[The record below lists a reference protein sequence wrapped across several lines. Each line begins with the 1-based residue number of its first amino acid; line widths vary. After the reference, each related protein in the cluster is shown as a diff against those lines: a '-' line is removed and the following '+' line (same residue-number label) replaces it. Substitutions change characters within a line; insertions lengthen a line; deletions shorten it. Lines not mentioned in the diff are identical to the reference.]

1 MHQSMTARLCTIC
14 SITQDV
20 DGKKRAIYADS
31 AYLSKAVEGKL
42 TRADITSQICEK
54 SVRGSPL
61 TEAQKELNREK
72 SEVCAQIEHIFGAQ
86 DAMGGHFMRPIG
98 LLRGCYVTS

>member
-1 MHQSMTARLCTIC
+1 MHQSTTARHWTIC
-14 SITQDV
+14 SITQNV
-20 DGKKRAIYADS
+20 DGKKCAIYADS
-31 AYLSKAVEGKL
+31 AYRSKAVEGKL
-42 TRADITSQICEK
+42 TRAGITSHICEK

-72 SEVCAQIEHIFGAQ
+72 PEVRARIEHIFGAQ